1 MVVCDDRLT
10 MAGQCT
16 RITRD
21 PPVFRRELIF
31 EVDRRRSFSPP
42 DAAEA
47 GGNNGIAHWRGNG
60 RCALFPTA

>member
-10 MAGQCT
+10 MAGQHT

-42 DAAEA
+42 DRAEVA
-47 GGNNGIAHWRGNG
+47 ENNGIAH
-60 RCALFPTA
+60 

>member
-10 MAGQCT
+10 MAGHHT

-31 EVDRRRSFSPP
+31 EVDRRRSFSLP

-47 GGNNGIAHWRGNG
+47 GGNNGIAH
-60 RCALFPTA
+60 

>member
-10 MAGQCT
+10 MAGHHT

-31 EVDRRRSFSPP
+31 EVDRRRSFSLP

-47 GGNNGIAHWRGNG
+47 GGNNGIVHLPRNG
-60 RCALFPTA
+60 RCALFPIA